1 IEIGSPVDTEAA
13 SGENPLLPDMKPKF
27 PPEHPLRLAMWSGPR
42 NISTAFMR
50 SWGNRDD
57 TFVCD
62 EPLYAHY
69 LVKTGLPHPMAKE
82 VIASQDTDWNK
93 VVAWLTGP
101 VPRGKSIFY
110 QKHMSHHL
118 LPEIG
123 RDWLPQLTNCF
134 LIRHPAEV
142 LPSLD
147 EKYERPR
154 LPDTGYPQQV
164 EIFEYIQKKT
174 GQASPVLDS
183 RDILM
188 NPRLIL
194 GKLCAALGVEFQET
208 MMSWAP
214 GLRATDG
221 VWAKHWYNA
230 AEKTTGFQPYT
241 PKNKPL
247 PEHLR
252 DLYEECL
259 PYYEKL
265 YSFRLPP

>member
-1 IEIGSPVDTEAA
+1 MNEVTFTP
-13 SGENPLLPDMKPKF
+13 EN
-27 PPEHPLRLAMWSGPR
+27 PLRLAMWSGPR

-69 LVKTGLPHPMAKE
+69 LVKTGLPHAMAQE
-82 VIASQDTDWNK
+82 VIASQENDWKK

-101 VPRGKSIFY
+101 VPGGKSIFY

-123 RDWLPQLTNCF
+123 RDWLPRLTNCF
-134 LIRHPAEV
+134 LIRSPAEV

-154 LPDTGYPQQV
+154 LLDTGYPQQI
-164 EIFEYIQKKT
+164 EIFEYIQRHT
-174 GQASPVLDS
+174 GQVCSVIDS

-188 NPRLIL
+188 NPREIL
-194 GKLCAALGVEFQET
+194 TRLCERLGVAFHDS

-214 GLRATDG
+214 GLRDTDG
-221 VWAKHWYNA
+221 IWARHWYNA
-230 AEKTTGFQPYT
+230 VKKTTSFQPYVA
-241 PKNKPL
+241 KNKPL
-247 PEHLR
+247 PDHLR
-252 DLYEECL
+252 DLHDECL

-265 YSFRLPP
+265 YAFRLV